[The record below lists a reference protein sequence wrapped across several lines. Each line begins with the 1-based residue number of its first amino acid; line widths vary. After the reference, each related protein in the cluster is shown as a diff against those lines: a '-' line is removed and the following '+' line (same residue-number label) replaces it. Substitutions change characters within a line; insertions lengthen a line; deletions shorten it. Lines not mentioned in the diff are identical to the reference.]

1 MLEILLQLRF
11 EFETLLLACECNSY
25 GSATYQCNRESGQC
39 VCIKGIGGYK
49 CDQCA
54 RGYLGEAPYCSPC
67 GECFDNWDDILTNL
81 NGQTDSIIERAK
93 LIKTQGATGAYTK
106 EFEDVEKKI
115 EIIRDILNNTTVSTK
130 DIKKINDQ
138 IDRLRLRFDDSEKSL
153 KITDASLDKLNEEMS
168 LAAVEI
174 SNLEEKSDKIK
185 LLANDLKEN
194 ATKLQ
199 EANVEGALNLTRDAW
214 SRVQSLSDVY
224 SEATELNNEADRQ
237 CKRIE
242 NLIVKQMENEGNL
255 LANDKQIDELQSELD
270 KLTSGIPELNEQV
283 CGKSGDP
290 CDSLCGGAGCNKCG
304 GISCEK
310 GALTRAETALNYAKD
325 TEKIIKEKEQQA
337 DDLIRSVAHSKTEA
351 TDAHKKAKETFD
363 KVQQTYNSTEL
374 LLTEGR
380 DLITNLTNVLSNNTA
395 SPNEIKAIA
404 EEILKLN
411 LRLDPEEI
419 KHLANNID
427 QTVLELDDVDLIIEN
442 TRQDLE
448 LVEGLRN
455 DATAAK

>member
-1 MLEILLQLRF
+1 MEIF
-11 EFETLLLACECNSY
+11 KACECNSY
-25 GSATYQCNRESGQC
+25 GSATYQCNRETGQC

-67 GECFDNWDDILTNL
+67 GECFDNWDDILSSL
-81 NGQTDSIIERAK
+81 NSQTDSIIERAK
-93 LIKTQGATGAYTK
+93 QIKLQGATGAYTK
-106 EFEDVEKKI
+106 EFEDVEKNI
-115 EIIRDILNNTTVSTK
+115 ETIRNILNNTTVSTK
-130 DIKKINDQ
+130 DIKKINDN
-138 IDRLRLRFDDSEKSL
+138 IDRLRSRLDDSEKNL
-153 KITDASLDKLNEEMS
+153 KATDSSLDKLNEEMS

-185 LLANDLKEN
+185 FLANELKDN

-214 SRVQSLSDVY
+214 SRVQSLSGVY
-224 SEATELNNEADRQ
+224 NEATELNSEADRQ

-242 NLIVKQMENEGNL
+242 NLITRQIENEGNL
-255 LANDKQIDELQSELD
+255 LANDKQIDELQEELD
-270 KLTSGIPELNEQV
+270 KLTAEIPDLNEQV
-283 CGKSGDP
+283 CDKRGDP

-337 DDLIRSVAHSKTEA
+337 DELIRSVSHSKTEA
-351 TDAHKKAKETFD
+351 NDSYKKAKETLD
-363 KVQQTYNSTEL
+363 KVQQTYNSTEA

-380 DLITNLTNVLSNNTA
+380 DLISNLTNVVSNNTA
-395 SPNEIKAIA
+395 SPNEIKSIA
-404 EEILKLN
+404 EEILTLD
-411 LRLDPEEI
+411 LRLDPAEI

-427 QTVLELDDVDLIIEN
+427 QTVAELENVEMIIEN
-442 TRQDLE
+442 TRHDLE

-455 DATAAK
+455 NATAAQ